1 MESLGPLFFCF
12 VAHMVFSFPQ
22 KTPWKNLTSDRSSS
36 GKRHVDPN
44 LQDAHMLIQ
53 TPREDLEEFCGL
65 FLFLETDSLL
75 GWGVAFFKESCWAM

>member
-1 MESLGPLFFCF
+1 MKNKQKHIMESLGLLFFSWLTCF
-12 VAHMVFSFPQ
+12 FLPA
-22 KTPWKNLTSDRSSS
+22 TPHGKITSDRSSS

-75 GWGVAFFKESCWAM
+75 G